1 MANAAEKNSADTQ
14 RDLAAAMSTLASRP
28 APTGKRPL
36 TGRERAAVLMLALGE
51 QYGAKIWGMLD
62 DDELRELSVAMSA
75 IGAIEADVVENLLLE
90 FVTRMSASG
99 ALMGSYEATERLLQQ
114 YLPPERVGAIM
125 EQPRAKRST
134 TSRAPTVLPAGWLC
148 SANPIS
154 RPATAG
160 SNGPTAASIVTPA
173 PPTASSAK
181 RSRATSLHAAVSPK
195 RAEAM
200 RRNGNE

>member
-28 APTGKRPL
+28 APTGRRPL
-36 TGRERAAVLMLALGE
+36 TERERAAVLMLTLGE

-75 IGAIEADVVENLLLE
+75 IGAIEGDVVENLLLE

-114 YLPPERVGAIM
+114 
-125 EQPRAKRST
+125 
-134 TSRAPTVLPAGWLC
+134 
-148 SANPIS
+148 
-154 RPATAG
+154 
-160 SNGPTAASIVTPA
+160 
-173 PPTASSAK
+173 
-181 RSRATSLHAAVSPK
+181 
-195 RAEAM
+195 
-200 RRNGNE
+200 

>member
-99 ALMGSYEATERLLQQ
+99 ALMGSYEATERLCNNTCRPSGSARSWSRSAA
-114 YLPPERVGAIM
+114 PPAATCGTSSPTCRKRCSPTISRTSTRKLSRSCS
-125 EQPRAKRST
+125 PRSGRST
-134 TSRAPTVLPAGWLC
+134 PHACSRFCPRTSRSMW
-148 SANPIS
+148 S
-154 RPATAG
+154 TACCAWRRCRKRF
-160 SNGPTAASIVTPA
+160 SS
-173 PPTASSAK
+173 ASS
-181 RSRATSLHAAVSPK
+181 
-195 RAEAM
+195 
-200 RRNGNE
+200 